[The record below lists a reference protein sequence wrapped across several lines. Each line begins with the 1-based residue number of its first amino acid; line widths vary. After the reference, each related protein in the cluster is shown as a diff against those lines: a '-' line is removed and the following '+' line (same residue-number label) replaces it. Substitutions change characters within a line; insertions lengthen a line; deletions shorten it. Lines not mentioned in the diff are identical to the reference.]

1 MKTQEALTRFLKKCE
16 ERGLAAETRRKY
28 QSYLRHFVDEHP
40 ELPTD
45 PKIIEAFLKKRKET
59 PAHRGPVFKQLQ
71 AFYSYLEQF
80 EGIKSPVPPRGPMGR
95 PRKVKLV
102 TNPYDP
108 STLQLKKVVQGGSSV
123 GEETGSA
130 LGLSPQSSMGR
141 RSPGSTSLSISTV
154 DAVKAFIRSK
164 KTEGVS
170 SRTIDGY
177 YSYFK
182 PFILK
187 YPTLPLT
194 VEQIEEFLD
203 SLKVDQETKWSYNKE
218 LKALYHYL
226 ERRKKIAKDLFE
238 FPRIK
243 VPRKVRPVLTED
255 ELRKLF
261 NFTENFQEKAILTTL
276 VDSKVRASELISL
289 DRENVF
295 PDHIVV
301 DAKGGGQRQ
310 VPISPDTYA
319 MLVQLAASGPLFQL
333 YGKRMRREYL
343 RIILRRLMERAGLKG
358 EKLGPHILRHS
369 ASVQHMMAGGDLLSL
384 KEELGHT
391 TTRQTEKY
399 GALAFPQVKQKHEQL
414 NVLGKIAGPS
424 VFERARCYGC
434 HQEIVLELEKVKETE
449 CPNCH
454 QVGKWYLPN
463 HRTEE
468 ANLHLAGKNSSD
480 HGGQQRAFR
489 PCVKHSYNKQGVC
502 DFCGS
507 PEPKAPAE
515 RGGGR

>member
-16 ERGLAAETRRKY
+16 ERGLSPETRRTY
-28 QSYLRHFVDEHP
+28 ASHLRHFVDEHP

-45 PKIIEAFLKKRKET
+45 TKIIEAYLKKRKET
-59 PAHRGPVFKQLQ
+59 PAHRGTVFKKLQ

-80 EGIKSPVPPRGPMGR
+80 EEIKSPVPPRGPMGR

-102 TNPYDP
+102 TNPAAEQIGEL
-108 STLQLKKVVQGGSSV
+108 STLKNEKVVQGGHSV
-123 GEETGSA
+123 LT
-130 LGLSPQSSMGR
+130 
-141 RSPGSTSLSISTV
+141 STSISTV

-170 SRTIDGY
+170 QRTIDGY

-187 YPTLPLT
+187 YTTLPLK

-203 SLKVDQETKWSYNKE
+203 ALKVDQETKWSYNKE

-255 ELRKLF
+255 DLRRLF
-261 NFTENFQEKAILTTL
+261 QFTENFQEKAILTTL
-276 VDSKVRASELISL
+276 IDSKVRASELISL
-289 DRENVF
+289 DRENLF

-310 VPISPDTYA
+310 VPISPDTYD
-319 MLVQLAASGPLFQL
+319 MLIQLAPNGPLFRL

-343 RIILRRLMERAGLKG
+343 RLIVRRLMERAGLKG

-414 NVLGKIAGPS
+414 DVLGRIAGQS

-434 HQEIVLELEKVKETE
+434 GQELVAEFVNIKETE
-449 CPNCH
+449 CPYCH
-454 QVGKWYLPN
+454 QVGNWYTPN
-463 HRTEE
+463 HRTEQP
-468 ANLHLAGKNSSD
+468 AGNEKTRK
-480 HGGQQRAFR
+480 G
-489 PCVKHSYNKQGVC
+489 
-502 DFCGS
+502 
-507 PEPKAPAE
+507 AE
-515 RGGGR
+515 K

>member
-1 MKTQEALTRFLKKCE
+1 MKTQEALTRFFKKCE
-16 ERGLAAETRRKY
+16 ERGLAPETRRTY
-28 QSYLRHFVDEHP
+28 YSFLRHFADKHP
-40 ELPTD
+40 ELPTET
-45 PKIIEAFLKKRKET
+45 KIIEAYLKERKET
-59 PAHRGPVFKQLQ
+59 PAHRGTVFKKLQ

-80 EGIKSPVPPRGPMGR
+80 EGVKSPVPPRGPMGR

-102 TNPYDP
+102 TNPAAVELGDF
-108 STLQLKKVVQGGSSV
+108 STLPNEKVVQGGHSV
-123 GEETGSA
+123 
-130 LGLSPQSSMGR
+130 
-141 RSPGSTSLSISTV
+141 STSTSISTV

-170 SRTIDGY
+170 QRTIDGY

-194 VEQIEEFLD
+194 VEQIEDFLD

-226 ERRKKIAKDLFE
+226 ERRKKIPKDLFE
-238 FPRIK
+238 FPRVK
-243 VPRKVRPVLTED
+243 VSRKVRRVLTED
-255 ELRKLF
+255 ELRRLF
-261 NFTENFQEKAILTTL
+261 QFAENFQEKAILTTL
-276 VDSKVRASELISL
+276 IDSKVRASELVSL

-310 VPISPDTYA
+310 VPISPDTYDT
-319 MLVQLAASGPLFQL
+319 LCQLAANGPLFRL

-343 RIILRRLMERAGLKG
+343 RIILHRLMERAGLKG

-414 NVLGKIAGPS
+414 NVLGRIVGQS

-434 HQEIVLELEKVKETE
+434 HHEIVLELEKVKETE
-449 CPNCH
+449 CPECH

-463 HRTEE
+463 HRTEGQISTLLE
-468 ANLHLAGKNSSD
+468 KKIVITEGSD
-480 HGGQQRAFR
+480 
-489 PCVKHSYNKQGVC
+489 
-502 DFCGS
+502 
-507 PEPKAPAE
+507 E
-515 RGGGR
+515 R